1 MKTNKYSNLL
11 RFGLTPRTLTTLS
24 ESEINTLHKNL
35 IEGSKQETKEVETVQ
50 TSITKYSKSEV
61 DAAKTKGQSLPAGK
75 AVKLNPDGSMDV
87 TNEGEMSEGKKKK
100 SKKIDAFAIC
110 TSQLGNEFGT
120 NKRSL
125 WTPKQN
131 NKYERCVK
139 AIKQS
144 VTEGND
150 VTSVFLENKILSLI
164 EKHIQPKMSKGD
176 LMDLINRKTNK
187 VTETTKE
194 APVKTPVKT
203 PSKPDKDNPYKPK
216 VSPAPKARKSETT
229 ESTETA
235 PSKPAPTTKPGTKT
249 PPKPEKGNPYQPK
262 TSPNPKASTNK
273 SMPSWM
279 SFDTLGI
286 KLKK

>member
-50 TSITKYSKSEV
+50 TSVSKYSKSEV
-61 DAAKTKGQSLPAGK
+61 DAAKAKGQSLPAGK
-75 AVKLNPDGSMDV
+75 SVKLNPDGSMDV
-87 TNEGEMSEGKKKK
+87 EMSEGKKKK

-120 NKRSL
+120 TKRNL

-144 VTEGND
+144 MNESRNNE
-150 VTSVFLENKILSLI
+150 FALILENKILSLV
-164 EKHIQPKMSKGD
+164 EKHIQPKMKKGD
-176 LMDLINRKTNK
+176 LMNLINSKTNK

-216 VSPAPKARKSETT
+216 VSPAPKARKSETI

>member
-11 RFGLTPRTLTTLS
+11 KFGLKPKTLMTLS

-35 IEGSKQETKEVETVQ
+35 IEGNKKSETKEVQSVT
-50 TSITKYSKSEV
+50 TTKIIASPDELKKGLSTQGKSM
-61 DAAKTKGQSLPAGK
+61 
-75 AVKLNPDGSMDV
+75 VKQLPDGRVEFTERAQS
-87 TNEGEMSEGKKKK
+87 KKTK

-120 NKRSL
+120 TKRSL

-144 VTEGND
+144 VNEGND

-176 LMDLINRKTNK
+176 LMNLINRKTNN
-187 VTETTKE
+187 VMETTKE

-216 VSPAPKARKSETT
+216 VSPAPKARKSETI

-262 TSPNPKASTNK
+262 TSPNPKARTNK

>member
-50 TSITKYSKSEV
+50 TSVSKYSKSEV
-61 DAAKTKGQSLPAGK
+61 DAAKAKGQSLPAGK
-75 AVKLNPDGSMDV
+75 SVKLNPDGSMDV
-87 TNEGEMSEGKKKK
+87 EMSEGKKKK

-120 NKRSL
+120 TKRNL

-144 VTEGND
+144 VNEGND

-176 LMDLINRKTNK
+176 LMDLINKKTNK

-203 PSKPDKDNPYKPK
+203 PSKPDKDSPYKPK
-216 VSPAPKARKSETT
+216 VSPAPKARKSETI

>member
-50 TSITKYSKSEV
+50 TSVSKYSKSEV
-61 DAAKTKGQSLPAGK
+61 DAAKAKGQSLPAGK
-75 AVKLNPDGSMDV
+75 SVKLNPDGSMDV
-87 TNEGEMSEGKKKK
+87 EMSEGKKKK

-120 NKRSL
+120 TKRNL

-144 VTEGND
+144 VNEGND

-176 LMDLINRKTNK
+176 LMDLINRKTNN

-203 PSKPDKDNPYKPK
+203 PSKPDKDSPYKPK
-216 VSPAPKARKSETT
+216 TSPAPKAKKETK
-229 ESTETA
+229 EQTA

-249 PPKPEKGNPYQPK
+249 PPKPDKDSPYKPK
-262 TSPNPKASTNK
+262 TSPAPKAKK

-279 SFDTLGI
+279 SFDSLGI
-286 KLKK
+286 KFKK

>member
-120 NKRSL
+120 TKRSL

-176 LMDLINRKTNK
+176 LMDLINKKTNK

-203 PSKPDKDNPYKPK
+203 PSKPDKDSPYKPK
-216 VSPAPKARKSETT
+216 VSPAPKARKSETI